1 MFPLSVPNRTRHM
14 TTLDLIASASTR
26 AVVPGLLAVIWYRR
40 RTWSNR
46 WEQPITL
53 HLVLLTIGIAV
64 ATHLVSVA
72 GPFSQLIYAHGIDT
86 YIGDVA
92 ALFGTA
98 VIASTMLARVSFDD
112 HDAQRLIDQ
121 RVMPIVTLAPALM
134 FAATLV
140 RTPGPGLRQ
149 REVLLQPTEGWL
161 PVTDWW
167 HAAYWCVFYTSCAIL
182 ASVAAWAVRIIATDE
197 RNRASAHMWLLAMR
211 FTVFACLIGII
222 NALLPVHLGWLV
234 WLAVALVSTIAA
246 AAAFTSWRRRMKP
259 FRRLLRF
266 THTTREERR
275 TLKRNAPIRRHYEG
289 DEPAPAV

>member
-1 MFPLSVPNRTRHM
+1 M

-26 AVVPGLLAVIWYRR
+26 AVVPGLIAVVWYRR

-53 HLVLLTIGIAV
+53 HLVLLTIGITA

-72 GPFSQLIYAHGIDT
+72 GPFSQLIYTHGIDT

-92 ALFGTA
+92 ALFGLA
-98 VIASTMLARVSFDD
+98 VIASTMLTRVSFDD

-134 FAATLV
+134 FGATLM
-140 RTPGPGLRQ
+140 RTPGPGFRDP
-149 REVLLQPTEGWL
+149 EVLFPSTEYWL
-161 PVTDWW
+161 IVTDWW
-167 HAAYWCVFYTSCAIL
+167 HAAYWCIFYISCAVL
-182 ASVAAWAVRIIATDE
+182 ASIAAWAARIIATDKL
-197 RNRASAHMWLLAMR
+197 NRVGAHMWLLAMR
-211 FTVFACLIGII
+211 CTVFACVIGII
-222 NALLPVHLGWLV
+222 NAMLPVHLSWLV
-234 WLAVALVSTIAA
+234 WMASALVATIAA
-246 AAAFTSWRRRMKP
+246 VAAFTSWRRRMKP

-275 TLKRNAPIRRHYEG
+275 ICKRNAQIRRHYEG